1 MDRYVCIHAH
11 FYQPPRE
18 NPWLEEVELQDSAY
32 PYHDWNERITAES
45 YAPNAASRVMDGN
58 DRIVNIVN
66 NYAKISF
73 NFGPTLLGWMEI
85 HEPAVY
91 EAILEADRQS
101 REIFSG
107 HGSAIAQAYNHMI
120 MPLANSRDKRTQV
133 LWGVRDFL
141 HRFEREPEGMWLP
154 ETAVD
159 LASLDIMAQ
168 EGIRYVILEPHQAHR
183 VRKKGGREW
192 KDVTGGS
199 IDPKI
204 PYLLNLSSGRT
215 ISVFFYDGPV
225 SRAVAFEG
233 LLNNGE
239 VFAKRILGA
248 FPGSGDGRYQ
258 LVHIATDGESYGH
271 HHTRG
276 EMALSYAIHHI
287 ESKGLAR
294 ITNYGEFLEMHPP
307 VHEVEIYEDTSWS
320 CAHGIERWRSN
331 CGCNSGGR
339 PGWNQEWRRPLR
351 EALDWLREKL
361 AKEFEER
368 SRSLIRDPWSARDD
382 YIGVI
387 LDRSPAGRERFFRK
401 HAVRELSAEEET
413 TALKLLELQR
423 YAMLMYTSCGW
434 FFDELSGIETTQ
446 VIQYAGRAIQLAQEL
461 NGDGIE
467 EHFLSLLESAKS
479 NLPEH
484 RDGRHIY
491 EKFVK
496 PAMVDLHKVGAH
508 YAVSSL
514 FENYG
519 DSAEIFCYQVE
530 REDYR
535 LLPAGKKRLALGR
548 VQITSEITRESAN
561 VTFGVLHFGDHNVSG
576 GIRAYQGEEAFETLA
591 KEIFEIFRGADF
603 PEIIRAVDRNFGA
616 NVYSLK
622 FLFRD
627 EQRKILD
634 MILAATM
641 ADIDGV
647 YRQLYMQNAPLMRFL
662 TDIGYPASKS
672 FHAAAE
678 LALNGELKRAFQAE
692 NLDIE
697 AIRGTLYEAE
707 GVKITLD
714 GPGLGYTLRKTIE
727 RMMRA
732 FRENPEDIALL
743 VQIDA
748 AVEMGHSLP
757 FEVTFW
763 KTQNLYWEMLQ
774 EVFPGFRS
782 RAVQGDEDAGEWVRI
797 FSALGEKLSVALPEG

>member
-1 MDRYVCIHAH
+1 MERYVCIHAH

-45 YAPNAASRVMDGN
+45 YASNAASRVMDGN
-58 DRIVNIVN
+58 GRIVNIVN

-73 NFGPTLLGWMEI
+73 NFGPTILSWMQDK
-85 HEPAVY
+85 EPAVY
-91 EAILEADRQS
+91 RGILDADRES
-101 REIFSG
+101 REHFSG

-120 MPLANSRDKRTQV
+120 LPLANSRDKVTQV
-133 LWGVRDFL
+133 LWGVRDFV
-141 HRFEREPEGMWLP
+141 HRFGREPEGMWLP

-159 LASLDIMAQ
+159 LESLDIMAK
-168 EGIRYVILEPHQAHR
+168 EGIRYAILEPHQAHR

-192 KDVTGGS
+192 RDVTGGR

-204 PYLLNLSSGRT
+204 PYLLKLPSGRT

-239 VFAKRILGA
+239 IFANRILGA
-248 FPGSGDGRYQ
+248 FTDSRTSKIQ

-271 HHTRG
+271 HHTHG

-287 ESKGLAR
+287 ESNGLAR
-294 ITNYGEFLEMHPP
+294 ITNYGEFLEKHPP
-307 VHEVEIYEDTSWS
+307 GHEVEIYDHTSWS
-320 CAHGIERWRSN
+320 CAHGVERWRSN

-361 AKEFEER
+361 ASEYEER
-368 SRSLIRDPWSARDD
+368 GRFLLRDPWSARDE
-382 YIGVI
+382 YIEVI
-387 LDRSPAGRERFFRK
+387 LDRSAESRERFFRK

-413 TALKLLELQR
+413 TALKHLELQR
-423 YAMLMYTSCGW
+423 HAMMMYTSCGW

-446 VIQYAGRAIQLAQEL
+446 VLQYAGRAVQLAWEL
-461 NGDGIE
+461 WEVGVEDR
-467 EHFLSLLESAKS
+467 FLNLLEFAKS

-491 EKFVK
+491 EKFVR
-496 PAMVDLHKVGAH
+496 PAVVDLHKVGAH

-519 DSAEIFCYQVE
+519 DEAEIFCYQVE
-530 REDYR
+530 RKDYR
-535 LLPAGKKRLALGR
+535 LLPAGRKRLALGR
-548 VQITSEITRESAN
+548 AKITSGITRESAD

-576 GIRAYQGEEAFETLA
+576 GIRAYQGEEAYASMAAEMS
-591 KEIFEIFRGADF
+591 EIFAGADF
-603 PEIIRAVDRNFGA
+603 PEIIRAVDRHFDVG
-616 NVYSLK
+616 VYSLK
-622 FLFRD
+622 LLFRD
-627 EQRKILD
+627 EQRRILD

-641 ADIDGV
+641 ADIDAV

-662 TDIGYPASKS
+662 SDIGYPSSKS
-672 FHAAAE
+672 FHVAAE
-678 LALNGELKRAFQAE
+678 LALNGELKRAFQTE
-692 NLDIE
+692 PLDID

-707 GVKITLD
+707 GAKITLD
-714 GPGLGYTLRKTIE
+714 GAGLGYTLRKTIE
-727 RMMRA
+727 RMMLS
-732 FRENPEDIALL
+732 FRENPDDIVLL
-743 VQIDA
+743 AQIDA
-748 AVEMGHSLP
+748 AVEMGNSLP
-757 FEVTFW
+757 FDVTFW
-763 KTQNLYWEMLQ
+763 KTQNFYWEML
-774 EVFPGFRS
+774 ETIFPDYRS
-782 RAVQGDEDAGEWVRI
+782 RAALGDEDAGEWVRL
-797 FSALGEKLSVALPEG
+797 FSALGEKLSVRIPEE

>member
-1 MDRYVCIHAH
+1 MERYVCIHAH

-32 PYHDWNERITAES
+32 PYHDWNERITAEC
-45 YAPNAASRVMDGN
+45 YASNAASRVMDGN
-58 DRIVNIVN
+58 GRIVDIVN

-73 NFGPTLLGWMEI
+73 NFGPTLLSWMQDK
-85 HEPAVY
+85 EPAVY
-91 EAILEADRQS
+91 GAILEADRES
-101 REIFSG
+101 REHFSG

-120 MPLANSRDKRTQV
+120 LPLANSRDKRTQV
-133 LWGVRDFL
+133 LWGLRDFE
-141 HRFEREPEGMWLP
+141 HRFGRKPEGMWLP

-159 LASLDIMAQ
+159 LESLDIMAK
-168 EGIRYVILEPHQAHR
+168 EGIRYAILEPHQAHR
-183 VRKKGGREW
+183 MRKKGSREW
-192 KDVTGGS
+192 QDVTGGR
-199 IDPKI
+199 IDPKV
-204 PYLLNLSSGRT
+204 PYLLNLPSGRK

-248 FPGSGDGRYQ
+248 FPDSADGSYQ

-271 HHTRG
+271 HHAHG

-287 ESKGLAR
+287 ESNGLAR
-294 ITNYGEFLEMHPP
+294 ITNYGEFLEKHPP
-307 VHEVEIYEDTSWS
+307 AHEVEIYEYTSWS
-320 CAHGIERWRSN
+320 CSHGVERWRSN

-339 PGWNQEWRRPLR
+339 PEWNQEWRRPLR

-361 AKEFEER
+361 ASEFEER
-368 SRSLIRDPWSARDD
+368 GRSLLRDPWGARDE
-382 YIGVI
+382 YIEVI
-387 LDRSPAGRERFFRK
+387 LDRSPESRERFFRK
-401 HAVRELSAEEET
+401 YAIRECSAGEET

-423 YAMLMYTSCGW
+423 YAMMMYTSCGW

-446 VIQYAGRAIQLAQEL
+446 VLQYAGRAVQLGREL
-461 NGDGIE
+461 WEDGVE
-467 EHFLSLLESAKS
+467 ERFLSLLEFAKS

-484 RDGRHIY
+484 RDGRQIY

-514 FENYG
+514 FESYG
-519 DSAEIFCYQVE
+519 DQAEIYCYQVE

-548 VQITSEITRESAN
+548 AKITSEITGESAD

-576 GIRAYQGEEAFETLA
+576 GIRAYQGEEAYESMA
-591 KEIFEIFRGADF
+591 AEMSEIFAGADF
-603 PEIIRAVDRNFGA
+603 PEIIRAVDRHFDVG
-616 NVYSLK
+616 VYSLK
-622 FLFRD
+622 LLFRD

-634 MILAATM
+634 MILAATT
-641 ADIDGV
+641 ADIDAV

-662 TDIGYPASKS
+662 SDIGYPTLKS

-678 LALNGELKRAFQAE
+678 LALNGELKRFFQTE
-692 NLDIE
+692 PIDID
-697 AIRGTLYEAE
+697 AIRGALYEAE
-707 GVKITLD
+707 GVKIPLD
-714 GPGLGYTLRKTIE
+714 GAGLGYTLRKTIE
-727 RMMRA
+727 RMMLA
-732 FRENPEDIALL
+732 FLENPDDIVLL
-743 VQIDA
+743 AQIDA
-748 AVEMGHSLP
+748 AVEMGNSLP

-763 KTQNLYWEMLQ
+763 KTQNLYWEMR
-774 EVFPGFRS
+774 ETVFAGYRS
-782 RAVQGDEDAGEWVRI
+782 RAALGDEGAEEWIRL
-797 FSALGEKLSVALPEG
+797 FTSLGTKLSVAIPEG

>member
-1 MDRYVCIHAH
+1 MERYVCIHAH

-58 DRIVNIVN
+58 GRIVNIVN

-73 NFGPTLLGWMEI
+73 NFGPTLLSWMQDK
-85 HEPAVY
+85 EPAVY
-91 EAILEADRQS
+91 RAILDADRES
-101 REIFSG
+101 REHFSG
-107 HGSAIAQAYNHMI
+107 HGSAIAQAHNHMI
-120 MPLANSRDKRTQV
+120 LPLANGRDKRTQV
-133 LWGVRDFL
+133 LWGIRDFE
-141 HRFEREPEGMWLP
+141 HRFGREPEGMWLP

-159 LASLDIMAQ
+159 LESLDIMAR
-168 EGIRYVILEPHQAHR
+168 EGIRYAILEPHQAHR
-183 VRKKGGREW
+183 VRKRGSREW
-192 KDVTGGS
+192 QDVTGGR
-199 IDPKI
+199 IDPKA
-204 PYLLNLSSGRT
+204 PYRLRLPSGRT
-215 ISVFFYDGPV
+215 IAVFFYDGPV

-239 VFAKRILGA
+239 VFANRILGA
-248 FPGSGDGRYQ
+248 FPEGRGGRYQ

-271 HHTRG
+271 HHAHG

-287 ESKGLAR
+287 ESNGLAR
-294 ITNYGEFLEMHPP
+294 VTNYGEFLEKHPP
-307 VHEVEIYEDTSWS
+307 AHEVEIYEYTSWS
-320 CAHGIERWRSN
+320 CAHGVERWRSN

-351 EALDWLREKL
+351 EALDWLRETL
-361 AKEFEER
+361 ASEYEGR
-368 SRSLIRDPWSARDD
+368 GRSLLRDPWSARDE
-382 YIGVI
+382 YIGI
-387 LDRSPAGRERFFRK
+387 LLDRSPESRDRFFRE
-401 HAVRELSAEEET
+401 HAVRNLSAGEET

-423 YAMLMYTSCGW
+423 HAMLMYTSCGW

-446 VIQYAGRAIQLAQEL
+446 VLQYAGRAVQLAREL
-461 NGDGIE
+461 WEDGIE
-467 EHFLSLLESAKS
+467 ERFLSLLESAGS

-514 FENYG
+514 FESYDDQAN
-519 DSAEIFCYQVE
+519 IFCYQVD
-530 REDYR
+530 REEYR

-548 VQITSEITRESAN
+548 ARITSEITRESAD

-576 GIRAYQGEEAFETLA
+576 GIREFRGQESYESLA
-591 KEIFEIFRGADF
+591 AEMSEIFAGADF

-616 NVYSLK
+616 GVYSLK
-622 FLFRD
+622 LLFRD

-641 ADIDGV
+641 TDIDGV
-647 YRQLYMQNAPLMRFL
+647 YRQLYMQNASLMRFL
-662 TDIGYPASKS
+662 SDIGYPASKS

-692 NLDIE
+692 TLDID

-707 GVKITLD
+707 GVKISLD
-714 GPGLGYTLRKTIE
+714 GAGLGYTLRKSIE
-727 RMMRA
+727 RMMHA
-732 FRENPEDIALL
+732 FRENPDDIVLL
-743 VQIDA
+743 AQIDA
-748 AVEMGHSLP
+748 AVEMGNSLP

-763 KTQNLYWEMLQ
+763 KTQNLYWEML
-774 EVFPGFRS
+774 ETVLTEYRS
-782 RAVQGDEDAGEWVRI
+782 RAALGDEVAGEWVRL
-797 FSALGEKLSVALPEG
+797 FSSLGSKLSVALPEG

>member
-1 MDRYVCIHAH
+1 MERYVCIHAH

-32 PYHDWNERITAES
+32 PYHDWNERITAEC
-45 YAPNAASRVMDGN
+45 YASNAASRVMDGN
-58 DRIVNIVN
+58 GRIVNIVN

-73 NFGPTLLGWMEI
+73 NFGPTLLSWMQDK
-85 HEPAVY
+85 EPSVY
-91 EAILEADRQS
+91 QAILEGDRES
-101 REIFSG
+101 REHFSG

-120 MPLANSRDKRTQV
+120 LPLANSRDKVTQV
-133 LWGVRDFL
+133 LWGVRDFE
-141 HRFEREPEGMWLP
+141 HRFGREPEGMWLP

-159 LASLDIMAQ
+159 LESLDIMAK
-168 EGIRYVILEPHQAHR
+168 EGIRYAILEPHQAHR
-183 VRKKGGREW
+183 VRKKGSREW
-192 KDVTGGS
+192 QDVTGGR
-199 IDPKI
+199 IDPKV
-204 PYLLNLSSGRT
+204 PYLLTLPSGRT

-248 FPGSGDGRYQ
+248 LSDYDEGRYQ

-271 HHTRG
+271 HHAHG

-287 ESKGLAR
+287 ESNGLAR
-294 ITNYGEFLEMHPP
+294 ITNYGEFLEKHPP
-307 VHEVEIYEDTSWS
+307 AHEVEIYEYTSWS
-320 CAHGIERWRSN
+320 CPHGVERWRSN

-361 AKEFEER
+361 ASEYEER
-368 SRSLIRDPWSARDD
+368 GRSLLRDPWSARDE
-382 YIGVI
+382 YIEVI
-387 LDRSPAGRERFFRK
+387 LDRSTESREQFIRK
-401 HAVRELSAEEET
+401 HAIRELSAEEET

-423 YAMLMYTSCGW
+423 YAMMMYTSCGW
-434 FFDELSGIETTQ
+434 FFDEISGIETTQ
-446 VIQYAGRAIQLAQEL
+446 VIQYAGRAVQLAREL
-461 NGDGIE
+461 WKDGVE
-467 EHFLSLLESAKS
+467 DRFLYLLEFAKS

-484 RDGRHIY
+484 RDGRNIY

-496 PAMVDLHKVGAH
+496 PAMVDLHKVVAH

-519 DSAEIFCYQVE
+519 DKAEIFCYQVE

-548 VQITSEITRESAN
+548 VKVTSDITRDSAD

-576 GIRAYQGEEAFETLA
+576 GIRAYRGEEAYESMA
-591 KEIFEIFRGADF
+591 AEMSEIFAGADF
-603 PEIIRAVDRNFGA
+603 PEIIRAVDRNFDVG
-616 NVYSLK
+616 VYSLK
-622 FLFRD
+622 LLFRD

-641 ADIDGV
+641 ADIDAV

-662 TDIGYPASKS
+662 SDIGYPASKS
-672 FHAAAE
+672 FHVAAE

-692 NLDIE
+692 PLDID

-707 GVKITLD
+707 GAKVTLD
-714 GPGLGYTLRKTIE
+714 GAGLGYTLRNTIE
-727 RMMRA
+727 RMMLA
-732 FRENPEDIALL
+732 FRENPDDIVLL
-743 VQIDA
+743 AQIDA
-748 AVEMGHSLP
+748 AVEMGNSLP
-757 FEVTFW
+757 FEMTFW
-763 KTQNLYWEMLQ
+763 KTQNLYWEML
-774 EVFPGFRS
+774 EAVFPRYRS
-782 RAVQGDEDAGEWVRI
+782 RAAMRDEGAGEWVRL
-797 FSALGEKLSVALPEG
+797 FSSLGANLSVALPEE